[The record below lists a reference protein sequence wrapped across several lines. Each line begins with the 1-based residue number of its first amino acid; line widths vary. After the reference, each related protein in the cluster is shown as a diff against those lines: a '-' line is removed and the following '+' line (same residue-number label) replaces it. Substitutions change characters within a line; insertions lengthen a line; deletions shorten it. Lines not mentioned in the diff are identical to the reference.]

1 MIKLPMSDFM
11 QNYYQE
17 TGITFTD
24 SERATIL
31 WNSVFPLPKEE
42 ILDALKEIADTTE
55 DDLLKTQ
62 IYERLDAERNIGQ
75 RFGENDGRCFFI
87 CTPSDEGPKEKWDS
101 SYFAALK
108 AAVAYG
114 KEESQGIFKIE
125 KKIFEDC
132 RTDDDSDETNAVD
145 GCAWYTKDGELIHC
159 TCFPYM
165 FGIKGRLGYGDPSRF
180 EDAYV
185 PLQDPF
191 EIGDIVRIVGDS
203 RPAIVQESREQWYR
217 LLERNTRESHI
228 IHPSFDDNCLR
239 VEFLNNDGEMFHDH
253 PHILS
258 LEKIDQWEDEL
269 EWELLQAVSRLIK
282 GEGEMDDFLYC
293 YHKNLNRARNR

>member
-31 WNSVFPLPKEE
+31 WNSVFPLPKAE

-62 IYERLDAERNIGQ
+62 IYERLDAERDIGQ
-75 RFGENDGRCFFI
+75 RFGENDGRCFFV

-114 KEESQGIFKIE
+114 KEESRGIFKIE

-132 RTDDDSDETNAVD
+132 RTDDDSDETNAMD

-185 PLQDPF
+185 PLQNPF
-191 EIGDIVRIVGDS
+191 EIGDIVRIAGDS